1 MTLVGEN
8 ATYLA
13 EMARNHVLGGWQ
25 DAANQT
31 LGRLLLQ
38 ERAGRQGCQLRG
50 DRLCIRGAQGDL
62 DRAFEWLNRALDNYF
77 ARLLFVK
84 VDPRADP
91 LRNDR
96 RYAALVQRIG
106 LKP

>member
-1 MTLVGEN
+1 MKAQRIWPRWLEI
-8 ATYLA
+8 
-13 EMARNHVLGGWQ
+13 RSLGGWQ

-38 ERAGRQGCQLRG
+38 ERQGARDVSYEG
-50 DRLCIRGAQGDL
+50 IGYVYAAQGDL

-91 LRNDR
+91 LRSDR